1 MSAPQDAT
9 PPGARAAGRTKGP
22 IGVVV
27 MAYGTPGGF
36 EEVERF
42 YTDVRRGRP
51 PSPEQLA
58 DLKRR
63 YAAVGGTSALTAR
76 TTEQVDGIA
85 AALEAISPGGFV
97 CRYGSKHAD
106 PKIEQA
112 VDALVG
118 QGVTG
123 LVGVVL
129 APHYSSASVGEYLE
143 RAGAEAARHGREA
156 AFLEDWHD
164 EPILVELLAERVVE
178 AFEAVGAD
186 VTDEDVELLVTAH
199 SLPVR
204 VIEAGDGYDGRL
216 AETARLV
223 AEAAGV
229 ARWRVC
235 WQSAGRTPEDWLG
248 PDVLEVVRELPREQ
262 KRAVVVCPAGFTS
275 DHLEVNYDLD
285 VEARQL
291 AEGLGLGFARTASL
305 NAEPRLCA
313 MLAGRLAGIAAGLDG

>member
-1 MSAPQDAT
+1 MSGPPDAGPLAGRATDAT
-9 PPGARAAGRTKGP
+9 GP

-27 MAYGTPGGF
+27 MAYGTPGSF
-36 EEVERF
+36 EEVEAF

-58 DLKRR
+58 DLERR

-76 TTEQVDGIA
+76 TTEQVETIA

-97 CRYGSKHAD
+97 CRYGSKHAE
-106 PKIEQA
+106 PKIEEA
-112 VDALVG
+112 VGELVAAG
-118 QGVTG
+118 ATA

-143 RAGAEAARHGREA
+143 RAGAEAARLGRRA
-156 AFLEDWHD
+156 SFLKDWHD
-164 EPILVELLAERVVE
+164 EPVLVDLLAERVVE
-178 AFEAVGAD
+178 AFGALGAS

-204 VIEAGDGYDGRL
+204 VIEAGDGYDERL

-223 AEAAGV
+223 ADAAGV
-229 ARWRVC
+229 ACWRVC
-235 WQSAGRTPEDWLG
+235 WQSAGRTPEPWIG
-248 PDVLEVVRELPREQ
+248 PDVLEVLRSLPSKGVR
-262 KRAVVVCPAGFTS
+262 AAVVCPAGFTS

-285 VEARQL
+285 VEASRL
-291 AEGLGLGFARTASL
+291 AGTLGLGFARTASL

-313 MLAGRLAGIAAGLDG
+313 MLAARLAELAAGLDA